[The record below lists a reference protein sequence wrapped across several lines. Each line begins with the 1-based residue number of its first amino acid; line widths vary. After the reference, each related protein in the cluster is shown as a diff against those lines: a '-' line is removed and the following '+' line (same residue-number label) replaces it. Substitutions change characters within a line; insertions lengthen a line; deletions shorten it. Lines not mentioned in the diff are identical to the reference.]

1 MKHKQPKLR
10 NLKPR
15 TIDAAVIAQIQ
26 KIRPHLSKPC
36 PIRFFLYF
44 PSEDAATKSAIE
56 LRDKDFIAEVSL
68 SIGPLK
74 WLCLALKNMIP
85 ETTVLVRLH
94 EIMDDL
100 ASKYGGQYDGWEA
113 EIADDSNDVA

>member
-1 MKHKQPKLR
+1 
-10 NLKPR
+10 
-15 TIDAAVIAQIQ
+15 
-26 KIRPHLSKPC
+26 
-36 PIRFFLYF
+36 
-44 PSEDAATKSAIE
+44 
-56 LRDKDFIAEVSL
+56 
-68 SIGPLK
+68 
-74 WLCLALKNMIP
+74 MIP